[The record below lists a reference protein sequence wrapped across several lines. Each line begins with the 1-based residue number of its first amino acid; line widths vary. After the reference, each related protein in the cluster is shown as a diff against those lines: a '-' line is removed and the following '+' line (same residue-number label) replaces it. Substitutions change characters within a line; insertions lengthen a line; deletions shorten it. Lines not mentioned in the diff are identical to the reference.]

1 MKIFCI
7 GRNYAEHA
15 REMGNEVPSEPMIFM
30 KPSTALVVN
39 NKPFYYPEFSK
50 DIHYEAEIVLHVCK
64 NGKHVQPEF
73 ASEYYDAVT
82 IGIDFTA
89 RDLQQQCKKNGTPWE
104 IAKSFDNSAP
114 VGTFIPLS
122 EATQEDGRIT
132 FHLDLNRQTVQ
143 RGDTRNLIFDFNTL
157 ICHISKYFKLQQ
169 GDYIFTGTPEGVGPV
184 KIGDTLEGFIG
195 GKQLLNFEIK

>member
-15 REMGNEVPSEPMIFM
+15 KELGNDIPNEPMIFM
-30 KPSTALVVN
+30 KPSTALVIN

-50 DIHYEAEIVLHVCK
+50 DIQYEAEIVLRICK

-73 ASEYYDAVT
+73 ATEYYDGVA

-89 RDLQQQCKKNGTPWE
+89 RDLQQQCKANRTPWE
-104 IAKSFDNSAP
+104 IAKAFDNSAP
-114 VGTFIPLS
+114 VGEFISL
-122 EATQEDGRIT
+122 EDAMENGSIL
-132 FHLDLNRQTVQ
+132 FHLDINGKTVQ
-143 RGDTRNLIFDFNTL
+143 RGDTRNLIFEFNTL

-169 GDYIFTGTPEGVGPV
+169 GDYVFTGTPEGVGPV
-184 KIGDTLEGFIG
+184 KIGDLLEGYIG
-195 GKQLLNFEIK
+195 SRKLLKFEVK